1 MRRWL
6 PLVAFLALGGMLWA
20 ALDPSRDPKL
30 LPSVLVGK
38 PFPLAAL
45 ERLDGNGTLD
55 LATLRGKPFVVNLF
69 ASWCPECVTE
79 NPVLIDFAR
88 RSEVPLIGIA
98 YKDDPA
104 ATRRWLQRWGNP
116 FDEVVIDLN
125 GRFGIELG
133 AYGAPETY
141 FVDAAGLVSK
151 RHVGGL
157 SAADLSAEV
166 ARISATAEDRP

>member
-6 PLVAFLALGGMLWA
+6 PLLVFLALGGMLWA
-20 ALDPSRDPKL
+20 ALDPERDPKL
-30 LPSVLVGK
+30 LPSALVGK
-38 PFPLAAL
+38 PFPSGVLD
-45 ERLDGNGTLD
+45 RLDGNGGLD
-55 LATLRGKPFVVNLF
+55 FSSLRGKPFVVNLF

-79 NPVLIDFAR
+79 NPVLIDFAQ

-104 ATRRWLQRWGNP
+104 ATRQWLQRWGNP
-116 FDEVVIDLN
+116 FDEVVLDLN
-125 GRFGIELG
+125 GRFGIEVG

-141 FVDAAGLVSK
+141 FVDAAGIVRK
-151 RHVGGL
+151 RHVGAL

-166 ARISATAEDRP
+166 ARLGAPAEVRP